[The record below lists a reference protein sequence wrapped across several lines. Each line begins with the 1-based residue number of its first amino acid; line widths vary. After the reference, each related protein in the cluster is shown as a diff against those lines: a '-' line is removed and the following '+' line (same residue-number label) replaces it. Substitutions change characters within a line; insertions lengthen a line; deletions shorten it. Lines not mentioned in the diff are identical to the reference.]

1 MKSKFQNFDFGDV
14 EVLSREEQSKVKGGY
29 IPYTGVGPLLPWSS
43 GTTGGPPASYRCY
56 RNGEIQYVSVN
67 SCPEGWNIL

>member
-1 MKSKFQNFDFGDV
+1 MKSKFQNFDFGSV
-14 EVLSREEQSKVKGGY
+14 QVLSQEEQSRVKGGY
-29 IPYTGVGPLLPWSS
+29 IPNTGGDIYGGSG